1 MKNILTVLFLF
12 FSSSVI
18 AETYSCAVELSR
30 FNQPGEIENKIYTR
44 EGYNF
49 YNHHD
54 WKFRIH
60 FEDDNEIHLIKETTT
75 YSMFIVM
82 IEKKNLLFT
91 EKFMSIEDAQTYETV
106 PQVIGSCVV
115 R

>member
-1 MKNILTVLFLF
+1 VLLN
-12 FSSSVI
+12 
-18 AETYSCAVELSR
+18 YVELSR

-60 FEDDNEIHLIKETTT
+60 FEDDNEIHLIKE
-75 YSMFIVM
+75 
-82 IEKKNLLFT
+82 KKRQLTLCLLL
-91 EKFMSIEDAQTYETV
+91 
-106 PQVIGSCVV
+106 
-115 R
+115 

>member
-1 MKNILTVLFLF
+1 MKNILTILFLF
-12 FSSSVI
+12 FSFSVV

-44 EGYNF
+44 EDYNF
-49 YNHHD
+49 YNHLN
-54 WKFRIH
+54 WKFYIH

-75 YSMFIVM
+75 YSMFIV
-82 IEKKNLLFT
+82 IIDKKNLLFT
-91 EKFMSIEDAQTYETV
+91 EKFMAIEDAQTYESV
-106 PQVIGSCVV
+106 PQIIGRCVV